1 MMADAEDNF
10 TNSSDYSDYAGRYG
24 RKDYPLV
31 TLYLA
36 VPLWLITSLAIVIS
50 ASIVLLAI
58 KRSKRNTI
66 TLHFFFVANL
76 MITDIGVAV
85 ICNGMSCV
93 EHNTD
98 HSRSHEGRHRL
109 QGCSCYH
116 LPH

>member
-1 MMADAEDNF
+1 MLDIEDNF
-10 TNSSDYSDYAGRYG
+10 TNELDSINHTRGYDFTWI
-24 RKDYPLV
+24 
-31 TLYLA
+31 TLYLGLPVRIIA
-36 VPLWLITSLAIVIS
+36 SLSIVIS
-50 ASIVLLAI
+50 TSIVLLAI

-66 TLHFFFVANL
+66 TLYFFFVANL
-76 MITDIGVAV
+76 MITDIDVAV